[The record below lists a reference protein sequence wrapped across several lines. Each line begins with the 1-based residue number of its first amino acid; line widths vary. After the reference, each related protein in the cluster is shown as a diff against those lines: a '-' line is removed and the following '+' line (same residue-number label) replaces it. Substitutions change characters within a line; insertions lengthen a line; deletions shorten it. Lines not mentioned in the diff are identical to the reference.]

1 MSATLTAMAFMRG
14 DEDGKDAIGFSSSI
28 QRAVQP
34 HLQCR
39 RVDEVATSPCDDCDD
54 RRHRVVSERTMTI
67 TTAAS
72 DGGITIV
79 DRAIAT
85 TAETAIGAARRMT
98 TALNGA
104 SAIGETGAA
113 RSLRRRPPIETLVDR
128 RAMLSRRGH
137 RHRRRPRQ
145 SRPRLLRRVKAHS
158 VCTVNYRHVRSL
170 LSKIIRMY
178 SRPSK
183 LTILVSPSSVPPP
196 AHTSALAGR
205 ANR

>member
-1 MSATLTAMAFMRG
+1 MRTG
-14 DEDGKDAIGFSSSI
+14 EDAIGPRNLPYKGRCGPSTMLVASLT
-28 QRAVQP
+28 R
-34 HLQCR
+34 
-39 RVDEVATSPCDDCDD
+39 VATSAAVTMTTMIEDIAI
-54 RRHRVVSERTMTI
+54 VGERTMTI

-79 DRAIAT
+79 DRAITT
-85 TAETAIGAARRMT
+85 TAETAIGAARRMA

-104 SAIGETGAA
+104 SAIGETGAT

-128 RAMLSRRGH
+128 SRAMLSRRGH

-145 SRPRLLRRVKAHS
+145 SRPRLLHRVKAHS
-158 VCTVNYRHVRSL
+158 VCTVHYKQID
-170 LSKIIRMY
+170 LSKIIRMH

-183 LTILVSPSSVPPP
+183 LTIIVSPSSVPPP

>member
-1 MSATLTAMAFMRG
+1 MRTG
-14 DEDGKDAIGFSSSI
+14 EDAIGPLNLPYKGRCGPSTMLVASLT
-28 QRAVQP
+28 R
-34 HLQCR
+34 
-39 RVDEVATSPCDDCDD
+39 VATSAAVMMTTMIEDIAI
-54 RRHRVVSERTMTI
+54 VGERTMTI

-79 DRAIAT
+79 DRAITT

-158 VCTVNYRHVRSL
+158 VCTVNYKHVRSL
-170 LSKIIRMY
+170 LSKIIRMH

-183 LTILVSPSSVPPP
+183 LTIIVSPSSVPPP